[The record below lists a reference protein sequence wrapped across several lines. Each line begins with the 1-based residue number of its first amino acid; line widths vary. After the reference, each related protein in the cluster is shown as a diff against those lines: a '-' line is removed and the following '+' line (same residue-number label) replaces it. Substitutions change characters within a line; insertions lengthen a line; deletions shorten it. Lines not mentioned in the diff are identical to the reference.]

1 MFLAGW
7 GHAQNVIDKVLL
19 GVWPARKCVDACDGA
34 CDGCVTDA
42 TSGDSVRRPCP
53 WQPKGLALGLGTRQL
68 ALEMGDSGQ

>member
-34 CDGCVTDA
+34 CDGCVMDA

-53 WQPKGLALGLGTRQL
+53 
-68 ALEMGDSGQ
+68 